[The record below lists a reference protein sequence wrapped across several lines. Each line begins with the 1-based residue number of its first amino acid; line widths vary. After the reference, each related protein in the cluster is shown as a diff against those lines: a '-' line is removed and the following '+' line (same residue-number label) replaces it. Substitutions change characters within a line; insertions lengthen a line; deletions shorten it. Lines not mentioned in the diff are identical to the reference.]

1 MFAKQKTP
9 EPTPTRR
16 EYNATGPVPV
26 VRGRRL
32 VQGIMLNEP
41 WNAWNEP
48 TSGSGNKPEATYYSL
63 VFGIC
68 HGPVKE
74 IRNLY
79 LNGRRL
85 GWVGNTNLPVPFK
98 VRPTD
103 PDDPEYYYADFSIGL
118 DGDGKH
124 TPVQGRIYWG
134 DTAQPADPLLS
145 HEDYVRDI
153 TPGNWDDGPPRGGY
167 GYYRAVKGPSN
178 KMAVGAP
185 PQPHPAYSG
194 ICYIVF
200 YSYETDFSTRE
211 GGTAIG
217 DFQVE
222 VVCENEIHQDTNDL
236 ADDAAYGVN
245 PVGFIADILKNSVW
259 GLGLDDTIADTDELI
274 EDIERMQDN
283 GYFKFQD
290 SDSTIKQGYLSPIL
304 GETKNAGELLG
315 GLFDYFDG
323 YLKMVD
329 GRIRIDWFANRP
341 VDITGMQEIDRSM
354 MAEEL
359 KTAKGPTDTW
369 EDTVNEITVDYTDGQ
384 HLFGNAGLTVRDAY
398 NRYKVLEPRRVTL
411 QANQIING
419 DTAEKYAA
427 RKLLQRI
434 EPIRSYSL
442 TLPVALAVDDDGA
455 PLLPGAQFLLD
466 YEPWELDIVVR
477 VIERDEQGDTVTLT
491 LDTEPG
497 NYPLEYIEALDPR
510 ILPPEPVAAVFDT
523 FRIWELPTQI
533 TGQIYPP
540 KVTILAKRENAGIL
554 FANVYFSQTDAW
566 AGEEELLEPL
576 SFFAGYAKL
585 SSGIDSD
592 DTSIT
597 LTDISFDALA
607 PLNRS
612 YTAAEVAND
621 TVLALIDNE
630 LVVLESLTTP
640 SDATRT
646 YSILRARQG
655 TEAASHST
663 NADVWV
669 FRLTAIQQYSHGA
682 FRLTS
687 PYNSTLATSYWK
699 LASVT
704 VLEEG
709 DLSDSEQLVLS
720 SAFPVIQ
727 WNVNPVNIGYY
738 APVNWDITVLN
749 TTGKLMRVAIGLAG
763 PNGEWI
769 PLAYTETVNN
779 FDFVHTKPL
788 QPTDGATGTWRL
800 GVWASYVASDAAT
813 SVADGKNFTLS
824 QPTLGVAL
832 SAPATAVRGS
842 IVSYYGAITN
852 AGGLKVRWVMTLTG
866 PSNQTIILATDIT
879 TETAFSPRAE
889 KTWIDDELG
898 EWTLYLGAYFIYD
911 GAPAVPVE
919 DTETFDLEAGT
930 LGATFSSPAADA
942 QLLHRKEYD
951 VVFTITNPENSAGS
965 WALLYEGPEVGGKR
979 RGRLLSSG
987 GLSNGTT
994 EITTRLDTSFLD
1006 LYSQAEQAASPYRL
1020 RLTLSPRF
1028 GLPQVI
1034 VYRNFKVTLPQPLSA
1049 HFGEVTAAELTDAGQ
1064 HLRDGDLRSEAG
1076 AEHRYEE
1083 ATTSWK
1089 RQTAITLAA
1098 AARPDGTEI
1107 YRSDFSAGTNGW
1119 TAFRANATG
1128 NIDGIEGRDDTL
1140 RLWPNDDNS
1149 SHGIYR
1155 TIAGGYGTAGKR
1167 LCGLNAYVP
1176 NGVTN
1181 VGGIRVNIYLGS
1193 GQIFKNITIDK
1204 GSWNHYNVIFDVDGT
1219 NLFGDGYIEL
1229 TFLDNNGNEVF
1240 IGANSASDD
1249 LLYIRDF
1256 VWLDITDGIEVIHN
1270 DRWLNTSDDYKAY
1283 LYDADLLQWNR
1294 DNTTVSAS
1302 RLAAGTIEAAI
1313 INLFGSAIL
1322 KGNGD
1327 TDIDTGAGLW
1337 FRGENGA
1344 TKAQFRVGDVTGQ
1357 HLMFDGQTGD
1367 FSLKVL
1373 MDNVYATQYLE
1384 IDDNGFRLGDRFA
1397 IGHIDFLGQT
1407 YLRIGDLYLKS
1418 DGADGYIYID
1428 DRFSID
1434 GNEAYFRVPVIIGVG
1449 GTPQSIVA
1457 NFTSSIALSSS
1468 PAALTSIDISGYGF
1482 SAAPDF
1488 VFATVV
1494 SSSAGTL
1501 KIAIQ
1506 YDKNNSDE
1514 NTLAL
1519 QVGTVDG
1526 SNYTGTINFNVQAI
1540 EQ

>member
-103 PDDPEYYYADFSIGL
+103 PEDPEYYYADFSIGI
-118 DGDGKH
+118 DGNGKH
-124 TPVQGRIYWG
+124 TPIQGRIYWG
-134 DTAQPADPLLS
+134 DTDQPADTLLS
-145 HEDYVRDI
+145 HEAYVREI
-153 TPGNWDDGPPRGGY
+153 TAGSWGDGAPRGGY
-167 GYYRAVKGPSN
+167 GYYRAVRGLSN
-178 KMAVGAP
+178 KMIIGAP
-185 PQPHPAYSG
+185 PQAHPAYSG

-200 YSYETDFSTRE
+200 YSYETDFSSRE

-222 VVCENEIHQDTNDL
+222 VVCENETYQDTNDL

-329 GRIRIDWFANRP
+329 GRIRIDWFDNRP
-341 VDITGMQEIDRSM
+341 VDITGMLEIDRSM

-369 EDTVNEITVDYTDGQ
+369 EDTINEITVDYTDGQ
-384 HLFGNAGLTVRDAY
+384 NLFGNAGRTVRDAY

-466 YEPWELDIVVR
+466 YAPWELDIVVR

-510 ILPPEPVAAVFDT
+510 ILPPEPVAAVFET
-523 FRIWELPTQI
+523 FRIWELPAQI
-533 TGQIYPP
+533 TGQIHPP

-597 LTDISFDALA
+597 LTEINFDALA

-630 LVVLESLTTP
+630 LVVLETLTTP

-655 TEAASHST
+655 TTAASHST

-682 FRLTS
+682 FRLTL

-709 DLSDSEQLVLS
+709 DLSDSEQLVLAS
-720 SAFPVIQ
+720 PFPVIQ
-727 WNVNPVNIGYY
+727 WNKSPVNVGYY
-738 APVNWDITVLN
+738 APLDWDVTIVN

-800 GVWASYVASDAAT
+800 GVWASYVAADAAT

-824 QPTLGVAL
+824 NPTLVVAL
-832 SAPATAVRGS
+832 SAPSNAVRGS

-852 AGGLKVRWVMTLTG
+852 AGGLKVRWVMMLTG

-879 TETAFSPRAE
+879 TATSFSPRAE

-911 GAPAVPVE
+911 GAPATPVE
-919 DTETFDLEAGT
+919 DTKDFDLTAGT
-930 LGATFSSPAADA
+930 LGATFSTPAADA

-951 VVFTITNPENSAGS
+951 VVFSISNPENSAGG

-994 EITTRLDTSFLD
+994 EYTVRMDTSFLD
-1006 LYSQAEQAASPYRL
+1006 LYSQAEQNASPYRL

-1028 GLPQVI
+1028 GLPRVI

-1049 HFGEVTAAELTDAGQ
+1049 HFGEVTEAEVIAEGY
-1064 HLRDGDLRSEAG
+1064 HLRDGDLRSEGG
-1076 AEHRYEE
+1076 AEIRYEE

-1089 RQTAITLAA
+1089 RQTAITIPSAT
-1098 AARPDGTEI
+1098 RPDGEEI
-1107 YRSDFSAGTNGW
+1107 ARSDFSSGFSGGYNFACVVAGNQTVGGTSGWLRAYADATN
-1119 TAFRANATG
+1119 
-1128 NIDGIEGRDDTL
+1128 DLHGITQEMGALVVGRRYRL
-1140 RLWPNDDNS
+1140 RVKIYFPEDNS
-1149 SHGIYR
+1149 SSTLSLALHAQPVALTMEPSDEI
-1155 TIAGGYGTAGKR
+1155 
-1167 LCGLNAYVP
+1167 
-1176 NGVTN
+1176 
-1181 VGGIRVNIYLGS
+1181 
-1193 GQIFKNITIDK
+1193 QIWDTEFESI
-1204 GSWNHYNVIFDVDGT
+1204 GT
-1219 NLFGDGYIEL
+1219 NPTVYF
-1229 TFLDNNGNEVF
+1229 FLRSGNIF
-1240 IGANSASDD
+1240 AGANDPDD
-1249 LLYIRDF
+1249 DVFFIKDF
-1256 VWLDITDGIEVIHN
+1256 CIIDITDGQEVIHN
-1270 DRWLNTSDDYKAY
+1270 DRWIDTSDDYKKY
-1283 LYDADLLQWNR
+1283 IFDADSLQWNR
-1294 DNTTVSAS
+1294 DTTTFSAS
-1302 RLAAGTIEAAI
+1302 RITTGEIAAAI
-1313 INLFGSAIL
+1313 IELFGSAIL
-1322 KGNGD
+1322 KGTAD
-1327 TDIDTGAGLW
+1327 TDIDTGAGL
-1337 FRGENGA
+1337 FLRGENGA
-1344 TKAQFRVGDVTGQ
+1344 TKAQFRVGDVTDQ
-1357 HLMFDGQTGD
+1357 HIMFDGQTGD
-1367 FSLKVL
+1367 FS
-1373 MDNVYATQYLE
+1373 
-1384 IDDNGFRLGDRFA
+1384 IA
-1397 IGHIDFLGQT
+1397 IGTDDSKTVIDSTGLQFGTNFSLDYDSVGGSNVLQ
-1407 YLRIGDLYLKS
+1407 IGS
-1418 DGADGYIYID
+1418 SSE
-1428 DRFSID
+1428 R
-1434 GNEAYFRVPVIIGVG
+1434 VIIAAYK
-1449 GTPQSIVA
+1449 SISVQFLYESA
-1457 NFTSSIALSSS
+1457 SGSFVINSSS
-1468 PAALTSIDISGYGF
+1468 VDSTLPARFHNRLRVGTTGSDLKLIRLYNATASFGGGSSGVLVNVNITAHGF

-1488 VFATVV
+1488 VFVTILGAASYKLTARYDKAN
-1494 SSSAGTL
+1494 SSATSL
-1501 KIAIQ
+1501 RI
-1506 YDKNNSDE
+1506 
-1514 NTLAL
+1514 L
-1519 QVGTVDG
+1519 VGTVDG
-1526 SNYTGTINFNVQAI
+1526 TLHSGNVDIQIQAI
-1540 EQ
+1540 MA